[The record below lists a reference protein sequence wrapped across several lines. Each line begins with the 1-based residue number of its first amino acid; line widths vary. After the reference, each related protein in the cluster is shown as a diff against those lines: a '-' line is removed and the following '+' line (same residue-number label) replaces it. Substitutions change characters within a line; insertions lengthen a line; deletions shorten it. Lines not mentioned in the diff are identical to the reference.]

1 MDAKPNITLPRAS
14 RARYIV
20 LAFLCSMA
28 FVLYLDRVCIAQAL
42 KPMKEEFELTNTHMS
57 LVSMA
62 FTLAYG
68 LFEIPTGRWGD
79 RYGSRRVLTRIV
91 LWWSVFTA
99 LTGCVWKFSYDA
111 DLLLF
116 PLTINSLMLLIAIRF
131 LFGAGEAGAVPNA
144 ARIIKLWFPLAE
156 RGRTQGWFQ
165 AAMHVGGTV
174 APIVA
179 GWIIDSRAGWRAAFL
194 LFGLV
199 GVAWAAGFYWWFR
212 DAPAEHPAV
221 NEAEV
226 QLIDASAPAE
236 AQAHGAIP
244 WREVLCHP
252 NIWLLS
258 IIITMTAFNSYFFFT
273 WYPTYLQEARLWNG
287 AKVTN
292 AIAKWLAAL
301 ALTGA
306 TAGSLLGGYLAD
318 VITRRTHSS
327 RRRYRARRV
336 LCLVSFPAAA
346 ACLYGSVLIDETM
359 PAACLCALACL
370 FMFCPLPTWWAVT
383 FEVAGKHPGA
393 LFGLLNS
400 AGVVGA
406 LGSQFFFGFF
416 SDWRKDAGFGPR
428 DQWDPAFYLPAA
440 LLLVAAVLWQF
451 VRQRPAVG
459 ECPPYEDGVE

>member
-1 MDAKPNITLPRAS
+1 MQTTDTSDVTLPAPT
-14 RARYIV
+14 RARFIV

-42 KPMKEEFELTNTHMS
+42 KPMREEFELTNTDMS

-91 LWWSVFTA
+91 LWWSAFTA
-99 LTGCVWKFSYDA
+99 LTGCVWKFAFDI
-111 DLLLF
+111 DLSFLVV
-116 PLTINSLMLLIAIRF
+116 TINSLVLLIAIRF

-165 AAMHVGGTV
+165 AAMHVGGTI

-179 GWIIDSRAGWRAAFL
+179 GWIIDSQAGWRGAFL
-194 LFGLV
+194 FFGIA
-199 GVAWAAGFYWWFR
+199 GVVWAAAFYWWFR
-212 DAPAEHPAV
+212 DKPEEHPAV
-221 NEAEV
+221 NAAEV
-226 QLIDASAPAE
+226 GLIGTAE
-236 AQAHGAIP
+236 PIGRVHGPIP
-244 WREVLCHP
+244 WGEVLRHP

-258 IIITMTAFNSYFFFT
+258 VIISLTAFNSYFFFT
-273 WYPTYLQEARLWNG
+273 WYPTYLQEARLWDG
-287 AKVTN
+287 QKVTN
-292 AIAKWLAAL
+292 DIAKWLAAL

-318 VITRRTHSS
+318 VITRRAAD
-327 RRRYRARRV
+327 RYHARRL
-336 LCLVSFPAAA
+336 LCLICFPLAA
-346 ACLYGSVLIDETM
+346 ACLFGSVLVDDTM
-359 PAACLCALACL
+359 LAAWLCAFACL

-406 LGSQFFFGFF
+406 LGSQFFFGRFA
-416 SDWRKDAGFGPR
+416 DWRKHAGFEGR
-428 DQWDPAFYLPAA
+428 AQWDPAFYLPAA
-440 LLLVAAVLWQF
+440 LLLAAAVLWQF
-451 VRQRPAVG
+451 VRQHRAIG
-459 ECPPYEDGVE
+459 EAEAAAACDP